1 MKQPRITFTEPRKK
15 SRLLTPS
22 SSAVADPRALN
33 PLASLGLNM
42 ARPRRS
48 SWFAELPP
56 SLKVWEEILTAGQ
69 ITGANQLLAGVP
81 ANVVQAAENEL
92 KKLNVDVVKDVKIVN
107 AKTSDSGKTELTLS
121 SGDTITCDLYL
132 PTVGVVVNTEWL
144 SKDLLNDKGDLMV
157 DEFLKVK
164 NAPGIWAAGDVTD
177 VQSKQ
182 FVCAGLCFP
191 WYKHQ

>member
-1 MKQPRITFTEPRKK
+1 M
-15 SRLLTPS
+15 
-22 SSAVADPRALN
+22 
-33 PLASLGLNM
+33 
-42 ARPRRS
+42 
-48 SWFAELPP
+48 
-56 SLKVWEEILTAGQ
+56 
-69 ITGANQLLAGVP
+69 P
-81 ANVVQAAENEL
+81 ANVAQAAENGL
-92 KKLNVDVVKDVKIVN
+92 KKLNVDVVKDVKVAN
-107 AKTSDSGKTELTLS
+107 AKTSDSGKTELTMS

-132 PTVGVVVNTEWL
+132 PTVGVVANTEWL

-182 FVCAGLCFP
+182 FVFAGLCFP